1 MCSILVRTLDRFNNR
16 ETLRLCVNLLIIL
29 QSLIRSGHPP
39 LLLLPRLPPFLRCSA
54 PLCVRDLEFSLS
66 RCASFTV
73 AAGALL
79 LYSLPRGYYSRL
91 SNTRRHPST
100 GAVQFTQP
108 DGAFS
113 RRILMLQHICD
124 EDDFAS
130 VLAGVVATADGE
142 EKRCETALELS
153 GAIQMID
160 GRRVITADTS
170 GSDANQLEDWYL
182 GRRKIALNVKKK
194 SKWFTARI
202 SLAINADWNV
212 NVIWQKDNTKQ
223 FLAVPKG

>member
-1 MCSILVRTLDRFNNR
+1 M
-16 ETLRLCVNLLIIL
+16 
-29 QSLIRSGHPP
+29 
-39 LLLLPRLPPFLRCSA
+39 
-54 PLCVRDLEFSLS
+54 
-66 RCASFTV
+66 
-73 AAGALL
+73 
-79 LYSLPRGYYSRL
+79 
-91 SNTRRHPST
+91 
-100 GAVQFTQP
+100 QFTQP
-108 DGAFS
+108 DVAFS
-113 RRILMLQHICD
+113 RRIQILQHISD
-124 EDDFAS
+124 EDEFGA
-130 VLAGVVATADGE
+130 VLAAVVATADGE

-170 GSDANQLEDWYL
+170 GNDANQLEDWYL

-194 SKWFTARI
+194 AKWFTARI